1 MLTAIHVHSETDG
14 KQQES
19 GQGVGG
25 SMIFAFK
32 APVATTVRTARG
44 GLEARKGQGLLLC
57 SDTGQAGADAKV

>member
-1 MLTAIHVHSETDG
+1 
-14 KQQES
+14 
-19 GQGVGG
+19 
-25 SMIFAFK
+25 MIFAFK